1 MTRGGSSRKGKPSGS
16 KSVYPEVEPG
26 YNARAVEFLRAI
38 RPQGKIDK
46 TDVDALRARFEH
58 YLDMCAQYD
67 FKVSNLNAY
76 AAMGITRVDA
86 SLFSRD
92 ARHPERA
99 EFIQQVQDYCSG
111 YRECLMSDGKMH
123 PAIGIFWQKNYDG
136 MRDTVEHIAAPSI
149 GTAEDIAKIAE
160 RYADQKAAES
170 MIIDQQPSGFLPG
183 ALDEANDDDSDLS

>member
-16 KSVYPEVEPG
+16 KSVYPDVEPG

-111 YRECLMSDGKMH
+111 YRECLMSDGKCIRPLGSSGRKTMTEC
-123 PAIGIFWQKNYDG
+123 AILSNTSPHRRLELPRISQKSQNA
-136 MRDTVEHIAAPSI
+136 MLIRKP
-149 GTAEDIAKIAE
+149 
-160 RYADQKAAES
+160 QKA
-170 MIIDQQPSGFLPG
+170 
-183 ALDEANDDDSDLS
+183 